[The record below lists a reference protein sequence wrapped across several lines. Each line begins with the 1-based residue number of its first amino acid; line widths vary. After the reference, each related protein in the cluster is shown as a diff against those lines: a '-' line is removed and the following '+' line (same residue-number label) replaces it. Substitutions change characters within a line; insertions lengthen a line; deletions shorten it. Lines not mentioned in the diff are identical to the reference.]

1 MTKVLR
7 SPSDEILLTELAFDS
22 KDMEIFEI
30 SSSILMAEKEKANPK
45 GNFRCFMDNE
55 SKEFFVEVPTA
66 DAIKAFSS
74 STLVT
79 VLALAEQAGATVAYI
94 CLRKNIEKKS
104 AYLKPF
110 LFVGFQQLSE
120 EEQKEISMTRTHS
133 MLKCAIGDQDD
144 F

>member
-1 MTKVLR
+1 MTKVIR

-45 GNFRCFMDNE
+45 GNFRCFMDND
-55 SKEFFVEVPTA
+55 SKEFFVEIDSA
-66 DAIKAFSS
+66 DAIKMFSS
-74 STLVT
+74 STLLN
-79 VLALAEQAGATVAYI
+79 VLDLAEQAGAIVAYI
-94 CLRKNIEKKS
+94 CLRRTIEKKS

-110 LFVGFQQLSE
+110 LFLGFQQLSE

-133 MLKCAIGDQDD
+133 MLKYAIGDQED